1 MTPSKALAV
10 NAETPEPLSAEPD
23 EKNRSRGGRLP
34 RKLGMLAAV
43 VVAVAVAYW
52 AFGDRLSFEYF
63 ASQEN
68 GLREYQAAHP
78 IATALIAIAVYV
90 IVAGFSL
97 PGATVMTLAYGW
109 FFGFVIGF
117 VIVSFGS
124 TGGAT
129 LAFIMTRYLFRDWVQ
144 DRFADRLQTINDA
157 FEREG
162 PFYLFTLRL
171 IPAVPFFLINALM
184 GLTKI
189 RVVTFWWVSQLG
201 MMPAT
206 AAYVYAGA
214 SVPSLETLANE
225 GVGNVLSWQLIVAF
239 IAIGLLPLLLKRV
252 VILVKQ
258 KRTQTDESIPGGA
271 R

>member
-1 MTPSKALAV
+1 MTPSKALTV
-10 NAETPEPLSAEPD
+10 NAETPEPLSAEPN
-23 EKNRSRGGRLP
+23 EKNRSSGGRLP
-34 RKLGMLAAV
+34 RKLVILAAV
-43 VVAVAVAYW
+43 VVAVAVAYG

-68 GLREYQAAHP
+68 RLREYQAAHP
-78 IATALIAIAVYV
+78 IAAALIAIAVYV

-109 FFGFVIGF
+109 FFGFVTGF

-129 LAFIMTRYLFRDWVQ
+129 LAFILTRYFFRDWVQ
-144 DRFADRLQTINDA
+144 DRFADRLQTVNDA

-162 PFYLFTLRL
+162 AFYLFTLRL
-171 IPAVPFFLINALM
+171 IPAVPFFVINALM

-189 RVVTFWWVSQLG
+189 RTVTFWWVSQLG

-225 GVGNVLSWQLIVAF
+225 GVGNVLSWQLVVAF
-239 IAIGLLPLLLKRV
+239 IAIGLLPLILKRV
-252 VILVKQ
+252 VIFVKQ
-258 KRTQTDESIPGGA
+258 KRTQTDESIPRGA